1 MNNNNYIYIGNI
13 VLIIKMNQ
21 MKTKPYVVAEYYYP
35 KIEHFDDVM
44 NILIETSAM
53 IKDQDGALMSMSL
66 KPEKKDGSITGIS
79 MWESREKFTAFMRS
93 EHMEKIMKSGL
104 AKKVKGWTSS
114 IKADLYTI
122 EQVWHVESH
131 D

>member
-1 MNNNNYIYIGNI
+1 
-13 VLIIKMNQ
+13 MNQ
-21 MKTKPYVVAEYYYP
+21 MKTKPYVVVEYYYP
-35 KIEHFDDVM
+35 KNEHFDDVM
-44 NILIETSAM
+44 NLLIETSAM

-66 KPEKKDGSITGIS
+66 RPEKKEGSITGIS

-93 EHMEKIMKSGL
+93 DHMEKIMKSGL
-104 AKKVKGWTSS
+104 AEKVKGWTTS

-122 EQVWHVESH
+122 EKAWHVESH